1 MLEEIKKKA
10 ILANVPIMMDDGI
23 DFLTH
28 YIEENNVKNI
38 LEIGTAVGYSSIKM
52 ALVDNNINVITIE
65 RDENRYKEAVSN
77 ISKMELDKRI
87 KCVFGDALEVAIDGL
102 YDLIFI
108 DAAKCQNIK
117 FFEKF
122 EKLLNENGTI
132 VVDNIYFHNVI
143 FEDDSKLSRN
153 VRGIK
158 RKILLFIDYVKALDD
173 YEYEIK
179 PIGDGIMII
188 KRR

>member
-10 ILANVPIMMDDGI
+10 INDNVPIMQDDGI
-23 DFLTH
+23 EFMCE
-28 YIEENNVKNI
+28 YIKNNNIKNI

-52 ALVDNNINVITIE
+52 ALCDNNINVVTIE
-65 RDENRYKEAVSN
+65 RDSLRYNEAINN
-77 ISKMELDKRI
+77 IKCMNLDKRI
-87 KCVFGDALEVAIDGL
+87 KCVFGDALDINIDGL

-122 EKLLNENGTI
+122 EKLLDNNGTI
-132 VVDNIYFHNVI
+132 IVDNIYFHNVI
-143 FEDDSKLSRN
+143 FEDDENLSRN

-158 RKILLFIDYVKALDD
+158 RKILLFIDYVKSLDN
-173 YEYEIK
+173 YKYEIK
-179 PIGDGIMII
+179 PIGDGIMVI

>member
-1 MLEEIKKKA
+1 MLEEIKEKA
-10 ILANVPIMMDDGI
+10 ILDNIPIMMDDGI
-23 DFLTH
+23 DFLTN
-28 YIEENNVKNI
+28 YIKKNNVKNI

-52 ALVDNNINVITIE
+52 ALVDNNINVVTIE
-65 RDENRYKEAVSN
+65 RDENRYKEAVIN
-77 ISKMELDKRI
+77 VSKMKLDERI
-87 KCVFGDALEVAIDGL
+87 RCVFGDALEIVIDGL

-122 EKLLNENGTI
+122 EKMLNENGTI
-132 VVDNIYFHNVI
+132 MVDNIYFHNVI

-158 RKILLFIDYVKALDD
+158 RKILLFIDYVKSLDG
-173 YEYEIK
+173 YYYEIK
-179 PIGDGIMII
+179 SIGDGIMII

>member
-28 YIEENNVKNI
+28 YIKENNIKNI

-52 ALVDNNINVITIE
+52 ALVDNNINVVTIE

-87 KCVFGDALEVAIDGL
+87 KCIFGDALEVAIDGL

-143 FEDDSKLSRN
+143 FEDDSKLSRTLALTS
-153 VRGIK
+153 V
-158 RKILLFIDYVKALDD
+158 ILSNFFSTATFFS
-173 YEYEIK
+173 
-179 PIGDGIMII
+179 
-188 KRR
+188 